1 MSHQHACSRRMS
13 CNNPLVT
20 IGLMNRSVYILDMWI
35 IHHARINP
43 NQIKRKHRAR
53 IYVQKWMDRRLSG
66 GWRRRRGRGPRP
78 RARAA
83 SCSPGRVWP
92 PPVLG
97 DLLLASRRCA
107 RPGWTRILP
116 PCMVERSIVVDRRR
130 STVPFGVDCSDDLSH
145 VFISLLSH
153 ACVVC
158 PLRMQLHS

>member
-35 IHHARINP
+35 IHHALINP

-66 GWRRRRGRGPRP
+66 GWRRRRGRGPRGGCG
-78 RARAA
+78 AAA
-83 SCSPGRVWP
+83 SPWRSS
-92 PPVLG
+92 
-97 DLLLASRRCA
+97 ASFTTV

-130 STVPFGVDCSDDLSH
+130 ISTVPFGVDCSDDLSH